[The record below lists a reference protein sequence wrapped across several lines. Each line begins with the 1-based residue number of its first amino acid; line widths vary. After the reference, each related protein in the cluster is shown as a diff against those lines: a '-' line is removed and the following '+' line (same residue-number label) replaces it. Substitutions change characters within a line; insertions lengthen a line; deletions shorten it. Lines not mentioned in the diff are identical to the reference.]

1 VLQAKAEQR
10 RLFKRRQVCAAFEF
24 RRQSYFGCFCAKRKG
39 GTSFGRPA
47 LVSNQRSDSAFL
59 DAVKLV
65 ATATVLTEFRKRFLE
80 AIEILYRRAGGLGV
94 AAEFDEP
101 GLEVCHVFPDFWR
114 GRRLST
120 DLRIVGEQRGHFGCG
135 IFKSGEGLL
144 RGWQIKGRFAL
155 DHFCQAASRLPIR
168 LHQRLPGSD
177 RVLLARDCGRAQG
190 KNYERREGG

>member
-1 VLQAKAEQR
+1 MPQPRVRPRPLSPAPRACAPYQTLRRAILAVFIRRERAER
-10 RLFKRRQVCAAFEF
+10 P
-24 RRQSYFGCFCAKRKG
+24 
-39 GTSFGRPA
+39 FGRPA
-47 LVSNQRSDSAFL
+47 LVSYQRSDSAFL

-168 LHQRLPGSD
+168 LHQRLPGGD
-177 RVLLARDCGRAQG
+177 RVLLARDCGRA
-190 KNYERREGG
+190 